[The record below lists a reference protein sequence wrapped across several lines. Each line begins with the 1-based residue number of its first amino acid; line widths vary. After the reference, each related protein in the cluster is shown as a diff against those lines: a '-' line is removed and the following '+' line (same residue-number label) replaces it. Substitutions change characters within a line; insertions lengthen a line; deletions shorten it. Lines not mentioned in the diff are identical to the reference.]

1 MLIAPSTY
9 YDHINRQPVS
19 HDVIEPLSQTRVI
32 FQNPSEITP
41 IVRPKFWAN
50 VQAPSRDY
58 VT

>member
-1 MLIAPSTY
+1 M
-9 YDHINRQPVS
+9 RVVS